1 MLLNILIFAD
11 RPDLNFERNQVIV
24 LVGMTCLKLTLFATL
39 KLNYMQNLVSVIKY
53 CMAFCIV

>member
-24 LVGMTCLKLTLFATL
+24 LVGMTCLKLTLFSTL

>member
-24 LVGMTCLKLTLFATL
+24 LVGMTCLKLALFSTL

-53 CMAFCIV
+53 CMVFCIV

>member
-24 LVGMTCLKLTLFATL
+24 LVGMTCLKLTLFSTL

-53 CMAFCIV
+53 CMVFCIV